1 MRKRSIPCGFSTYS
15 SFCPLDLTTDRYET
29 VEGSAKAGNDVPLP
43 TSWTAED
50 VEEWLKVHAAA
61 VNADKAV
68 DPDADLF
75 AQGFDR

>member
-1 MRKRSIPCGFSTYS
+1 
-15 SFCPLDLTTDRYET
+15 